1 MRNSEFRMQN
11 SDHPLSLWE
20 RAGVRVPRR
29 QLSTFDFRLSTISR
43 RRGVTILEVL
53 FSILVTSVGLLG
65 AIALFPVATA
75 QARRARVN
83 DDAATTGR
91 SAVHIFDTLGMRRPF
106 DRWYTWSIPGSQFIV
121 ATPTTL
127 DTRQSYCIDSRLV
140 VRNIANWD
148 TTNFQARYFPYNSTL
163 NPPANAPRMHRIAFF
178 PGTLAPGV
186 VAAPADQFDRR

>member
-20 RAGVRVPRR
+20 RAGVRP
-29 QLSTFDFRLSTISR
+29 SR
-43 RRGVTILEVL
+43 RPTWNFERETRNVRRLNPEPRTLNPCSRRSGVTILEVL

-106 DRWYTWSIPGSQFIV
+106 DRWYTWNTA
-121 ATPTTL
+121 ATPQQFVGATPATL
-127 DTRQSYCIDSRLV
+127 NTLQSYCIDTRFV
-140 VRNIANWD
+140 VRNTRNWANA
-148 TTNFQARYFPYNSTL
+148 QYFPYTSTL
-163 NPPANAPRMHRIAFF
+163 N
-178 PGTLAPGV
+178 
-186 VAAPADQFDRR
+186 